1 MSWEQQISDLL
12 QEAQSIAVMFNV
24 DQGLSNTQKQ
34 TAQNNIGTTTTA
46 AVVSGDDYKVTFNY

>member
-1 MSWEQQISDLL
+1 MSWEQEISDLL
-12 QEAQSIAVMFNV
+12 QQAQSIAVMFNV

-46 AVVSGDDYKVTFNY
+46 SVVSGDDYKVTFNY